1 MQPTINFLGDFAAD
15 YLRKH
20 SGIDFSNDKGTEYQ
34 SFLDY
39 WDFDSTNNFKSFNPQ
54 LKFYYNQLIKNKS
67 NINSIKELDNDLI
80 LSILE
85 VQDFFEVLWMRGKN
99 SENMSTQNS
108 FRIYGAMN

>member
-1 MQPTINFLGDFAAD
+1 M
-15 YLRKH
+15 
-20 SGIDFSNDKGTEYQ
+20 
-34 SFLDY
+34 
-39 WDFDSTNNFKSFNPQ
+39 KS
-54 LKFYYNQLIKNKS
+54 NKS